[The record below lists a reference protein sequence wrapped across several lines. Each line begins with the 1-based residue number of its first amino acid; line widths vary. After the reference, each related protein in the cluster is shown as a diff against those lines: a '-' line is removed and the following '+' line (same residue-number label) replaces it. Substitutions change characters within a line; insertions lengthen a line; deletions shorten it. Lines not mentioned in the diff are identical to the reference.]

1 MTLPIIL
8 ICFFALLALSVPISI
23 LLAATT
29 AIYLIFIAHT
39 PLISLIQQLF
49 NGLDNFVLLGVPFF
63 ILAGNIMAEGAISDR
78 LVNIMKLFV
87 GRFTGGLAM
96 ASVMA
101 CMFFAAI
108 SGSSPAT
115 VIAIGSIMMPALIK
129 EGYSERFSIGLLTS
143 AGSLGIL
150 IPPSIPMILYALVMN
165 VSVAEIFM
173 AGFLPGIFIGCC
185 LMGYSYFVSDKHGWR
200 SEVKYS
206 FRDGVK
212 IIKDGLWAIFL
223 PFLVLGGIYGGVF
236 TPTEAAAV
244 SVVYALF
251 VELFIYRELKIGKL
265 FVICRDS
272 AILSGCL
279 LFIISCAMSFIW
291 LLTVE
296 QIPAKLADV
305 IVSNVNNKWVFLLAI
320 NGVLLM
326 IGGVMDIVTAI
337 IVISPMLMETLN
349 RYGIDHVHYG
359 IIMIVNIECGF
370 LTPPFGLNL
379 FVSMAIMKRSLVDIG
394 RAVLPFI
401 LIFIVCLLVITYVP
415 RLSLILPELFLR
427 KYP

>member
-1 MTLPIIL
+1 MTLTVVL
-8 ICFFALLALSVPISI
+8 LCFFALLALSMPIAL

-29 AIYLIFIAHT
+29 AVYLAFIAHT
-39 PLISLIQQLF
+39 PLTSLIQQLF

-78 LVNIMKLFV
+78 LVNVMKLFV

-129 EGYSERFSIGLLTS
+129 EGYGDRFSIGLLTS
-143 AGSLGIL
+143 SGSLGIL

-165 VSVAEIFM
+165 VSVAEMFM

-185 LMGYSYFVSDKHGWR
+185 LMGYSYYMSSKHGWR
-200 SEVKYS
+200 SSVRYTFKEGLV
-206 FRDGVK
+206 
-212 IIKDGLWAIFL
+212 IIKNGIWALFL
-223 PFLVLGGIYGGVF
+223 PVLVLGGIYGGIF

-251 VELFIYRELKIGKL
+251 VELFIYKELKFNKL
-265 FVICRDS
+265 FSVCKDA

-279 LFIISCAMSFIW
+279 LFILSCAMSFIW

-296 QIPAKLADV
+296 QVPVRLAEI
-305 IVSNVNNKWVFLLAI
+305 IVANIQSKWLFLLAI
-320 NGVLLM
+320 NGVLLVV
-326 IGGVMDIVTAI
+326 GCLMDIVTAI
-337 IVISPMLMETLN
+337 IVISPILVETLN
-349 RYGIDHVHYG
+349 RYNIDYIHYG
-359 IIMIVNIECGF
+359 IIMIINIECGF

-379 FVSMAIMKRSLVDIG
+379 FVSMAIMKRSLIEIG
-394 RAVLPFI
+394 KAILPFI
-401 LIFIVCLLVITYVP
+401 LLFIGCLLVITYVP
-415 RLSLILPELFLR
+415 KLSLILPELFLR
-427 KYP
+427 R

>member
-1 MTLPIIL
+1 MTMTIIF
-8 ICFFALLALSVPISI
+8 ICFFLLLALSMPISL

-29 AIYLIFIAHT
+29 AIYLIFIAHIPVT
-39 PLISLIQQLF
+39 SLIQQLF

-78 LVNIMKLFV
+78 LVGVMKLFV

-129 EGYSERFSIGLLTS
+129 EGYGDRFSIGLLTS
-143 AGSLGIL
+143 SGSLGIL

-173 AGFLPGIFIGCC
+173 AGFLPGIFIGCS
-185 LMGYSYFVSDKHGWR
+185 LMGYSYYMSRKHGWR
-200 SEVKYS
+200 SATRYTFKE
-206 FRDGVK
+206 GMK
-212 IIKDGLWAIFL
+212 IIKDGLWALFL
-223 PFLVLGGIYGGVF
+223 PILVLGGIYGGIF

-251 VELFIYRELKIGKL
+251 VELFIYKELKIGKL
-265 FVICRDS
+265 FAICRDS

-279 LFIISCAMSFIW
+279 LFILSCAMSFIW

-296 QIPAKLADV
+296 QIPIKLAET
-305 IVSNVNNKWVFLLAI
+305 IVSNIQNKWLFLLAI
-320 NGVLLM
+320 NGVLLI
-326 IGGVMDIVTAI
+326 IGCLMDIVTAI
-337 IVISPMLMETLN
+337 IVISPILVETLS
-349 RYGIDHVHYG
+349 RYDIDFIHYG

-379 FVSMAIMKRSLVDIG
+379 FVSMAIMKRSLVEIG
-394 RAVLPFI
+394 KAILPYI
-401 LIFIVCLLVITYVP
+401 LLFLACLLVITYVP
-415 RLSLILPELFLR
+415 QLSTLLPKLLLR
-427 KYP
+427 

>member
-1 MTLPIIL
+1 MTLTIVL
-8 ICFFALLALSVPISI
+8 ICFFVLLALSMPIAL

-29 AIYLIFIAHT
+29 AIYLIFIAHVPVT
-39 PLISLIQQLF
+39 SLIQQLF

-78 LVNIMKLFV
+78 LVGVMRLFV

-96 ASVMA
+96 ASVLA

-129 EGYSERFSIGLLTS
+129 EGYGDRFSIGLLTS
-143 AGSLGIL
+143 SGSLGIL
-150 IPPSIPMILYALVMN
+150 IPPSIPMILYALIMN

-173 AGFLPGIFIGCC
+173 AGFLPGIFIGCS
-185 LMGYSYFVSDKHGWR
+185 LMGYSYYMSRKHGWR
-200 SEVKYS
+200 SEKRYT
-206 FRDGVK
+206 FKEGIK
-212 IIKDGLWAIFL
+212 IIKDGLWALFL
-223 PFLVLGGIYGGVF
+223 PILVLGGIYGGIF

-251 VELFIYRELKIGKL
+251 VELFIYKELKISKL
-265 FVICRDS
+265 FNICRDS

-279 LFIISCAMSFIW
+279 LFILSCAMSFIW

-296 QIPAKLADV
+296 QIPIKLAEA
-305 IVSNVNNKWVFLLAI
+305 IVSNIQSKWLFLLAI
-320 NGVLLM
+320 NGVLLV
-326 IGGVMDIVTAI
+326 IGGLMDIVTAI
-337 IVISPMLMETLN
+337 IVISPILVETLS
-349 RYGIDHVHYG
+349 RYDIDFIHYG

-379 FVSMAIMKRSLVDIG
+379 FVSMAIMKRSLVEIG
-394 RAVLPFI
+394 KAILPYI
-401 LIFIVCLLVITYVP
+401 LLFLACLLVITYVP
-415 RLSLILPELFLR
+415 QLSTFLPKLLLR
-427 KYP
+427 

>member
-1 MTLPIIL
+1 MTLTVIL
-8 ICFFALLALSVPISI
+8 TCFFVLLVLSMPISL

-39 PLISLIQQLF
+39 PVTSLIQQLF

-63 ILAGNIMAEGAISDR
+63 ILAGNVMAEGAISDR
-78 LVNIMKLFV
+78 LVGVMKLFV

-96 ASVMA
+96 ASVLA

-129 EGYSERFSIGLLTS
+129 EGYGERFSIGLLTS
-143 AGSLGIL
+143 SGSLGIL

-185 LMGYSYFVSDKHGWR
+185 LMGYSYYMSRKHGWR
-200 SEVKYS
+200 SEVRYTFK
-206 FRDGVK
+206 DGVK
-212 IIKDGLWAIFL
+212 IIKDGLWALFL
-223 PFLVLGGIYGGVF
+223 PVLVLGGIYGGIF

-244 SVVYALF
+244 SVVYAIL
-251 VELFIYRELKIGKL
+251 VELFIYKELKVGRL
-265 FVICRDS
+265 FAICRDS

-279 LFIISCAMSFIW
+279 LFILSCAMSFIW

-296 QIPAKLADV
+296 QVPVKLAEL
-305 IVSNVNNKWVFLLAI
+305 IMENVKERWVFLLAI
-320 NGVLLM
+320 NGVLLI
-326 IGGVMDIVTAI
+326 IGALMDIVTAI
-337 IVISPMLMETLN
+337 IVISPVLAETLN
-349 RYGIDHVHYG
+349 RYDVNLIHYG
-359 IIMIVNIECGF
+359 IIMIINIECGF

-379 FVSMAIMKRSLVDIG
+379 FVSMAIMRRSLVEIG
-394 RAVLPFI
+394 KAILPFI
-401 LIFIVCLLVITYVP
+401 LLFILCLLVITYVP
-415 RLSLILPELFLR
+415 TLSTFLPELLLKR
-427 KYP
+427 

>member
-1 MTLPIIL
+1 MTLTIVL
-8 ICFFALLALSVPISI
+8 ICFFVLLALSMPIAL

-29 AIYLIFIAHT
+29 AIYLIFIAHVPVT
-39 PLISLIQQLF
+39 SLIQQLF

-78 LVNIMKLFV
+78 LVGVMRLFV

-96 ASVMA
+96 ASVLA

-129 EGYSERFSIGLLTS
+129 EGYGDRFSIGLLTS
-143 AGSLGIL
+143 SGSLGIL
-150 IPPSIPMILYALVMN
+150 IPPSIPMILYALIMN

-173 AGFLPGIFIGCC
+173 AGFLPGIFIGCS
-185 LMGYSYFVSDKHGWR
+185 LMGYSYYMSRKHGWR
-200 SEVKYS
+200 SEKRYT
-206 FRDGVK
+206 FKEGLR
-212 IIKDGLWAIFL
+212 IIKEGLWALFL
-223 PFLVLGGIYGGVF
+223 PILVLGGIYGGIF

-251 VELFIYRELKIGKL
+251 VELFIYKELKISKL
-265 FVICRDS
+265 FNICRDS

-279 LFIISCAMSFIW
+279 LFILSCAMSFIW

-296 QIPAKLADV
+296 QIPIKLAEA
-305 IVSNVNNKWVFLLAI
+305 IVSNIQSTWLFLLAI
-320 NGVLLM
+320 NGVLLV
-326 IGGVMDIVTAI
+326 IGGLMDIVTAI
-337 IVISPMLMETLN
+337 IVISPILVETLS
-349 RYGIDHVHYG
+349 RYDIDFIHYG

-379 FVSMAIMKRSLVDIG
+379 FVSMAIMKRSLVEIG
-394 RAVLPFI
+394 KAILPYI
-401 LIFIVCLLVITYVP
+401 LLFLACLLVITYVP
-415 RLSLILPELFLR
+415 QLSTFLPKLLLR
-427 KYP
+427 

>member
-1 MTLPIIL
+1 MTLTVVL
-8 ICFFALLALSVPISI
+8 LCFFAFLALSMPIAV

-29 AIYLIFIAHT
+29 AVYLIFISHT
-39 PLISLIQQLF
+39 PVISLIQQLF
-49 NGLDNFVLLGVPFF
+49 NGLDNFVLLGIPFF

-78 LVNIMKLFV
+78 LVKVMNVFV

-96 ASVMA
+96 ASVLA

-129 EGYSERFSIGLLTS
+129 AGYGDKFSIGLLTC

-150 IPPSIPMILYALVMN
+150 IPPSIPMILYALIMN
-165 VSVAEIFM
+165 VSVAELFM
-173 AGFLPGIFIGCC
+173 AGFVPGIMIGGC
-185 LMGYSYFVSDKHGWR
+185 LMAYSYVVSNRHGWR
-200 SEVKYS
+200 SEVKYT
-206 FRDGVK
+206 FRDGIR
-212 IIKDGLWAIFL
+212 IIKEGLWALFL

-265 FVICRDS
+265 FDICKES

-279 LFIISCAMSFIW
+279 LFILSCAMSFIW

-296 QIPAKLADV
+296 QIPVKLANL
-305 IVSNVNNKWVFLLAI
+305 IISNVQSKWVFLLAI
-320 NGVLLM
+320 NAVLLV
-326 IGGVMDIVTAI
+326 IGALMDIVTAI
-337 IVISPMLMETLN
+337 IVISPILAETLN
-349 RYGIDHVHYG
+349 RYGIDYVHYG
-359 IIMIVNIECGF
+359 IIMIINIECGF

-379 FVSMAIMKRSLVDIG
+379 FVSMAIMKRSLTEIG
-394 RAVLPFI
+394 KAVLPYI
-401 LIFIVCLLVITYVP
+401 LLLLGCLLIITYVP
-415 RLSLILPELFLR
+415 KISLILPELLLR
-427 KYP
+427 

>member
-1 MTLPIIL
+1 VSLPL
-8 ICFFALLALSVPISI
+8 IFVCFFALLTISVPVSI
-23 LLAATT
+23 VLVTTT
-29 AIYLIFIAHT
+29 AIYLFFIAQT
-39 PLISLIQQLF
+39 PLTSLVQQLF

-63 ILAGNIMAEGAISDR
+63 ILAGNIMAEGAISEK
-78 LVNIMKLFV
+78 LVNVMKLFV

-96 ASVMA
+96 ASFMA

-129 EGYSERFSIGLLTS
+129 EGYGERFSIGLLTS

-165 VSVAEIFM
+165 ISVAEIFL

-185 LMGYSYFVSDKHGWR
+185 LMAYSYVTSKRHGWHSSVR
-200 SEVKYS
+200 YTFKE
-206 FRDGVK
+206 GLK
-212 IIKDGLWAIFL
+212 IIKDGFWALLL
-223 PFLVLGGIYGGVF
+223 PFLVLGGIYGGIF

-251 VELFIYRELKIGKL
+251 VELFIYKELKITKL
-265 FVICRDS
+265 FVVCRDS

-279 LFIISCAMSFIW
+279 LFILSCAMTFIW

-296 QIPAKLADV
+296 QIPVKLAEL
-305 IVSNVNNKWVFLLAI
+305 IIKNVDNKWLFLLAI
-320 NGVLLM
+320 NGVLLI
-326 IGGVMDIVTAI
+326 IGALMDIVTAV
-337 IVISPMLMETLN
+337 IVISPILIETLTQYDIN
-349 RYGIDHVHYG
+349 FVHFG

-379 FVSMAIMKRSLVDIG
+379 FVSMAIVRRSLVDIG
-394 RAVLPFI
+394 RAVMPF
-401 LIFIVCLLVITYVP
+401 LLLFLLCLLVITYVP
-415 RLSLILPELFLR
+415 QLSTLLPMLFL
-427 KYP
+427 K

>member
-1 MTLPIIL
+1 MTLTIVL
-8 ICFFALLALSVPISI
+8 ICFFILLTLSMPIAL

-29 AIYLIFIAHT
+29 AIYLIFIAHVPVT
-39 PLISLIQQLF
+39 SLIQQLF

-78 LVNIMKLFV
+78 LVGVMKLFV
-87 GRFTGGLAM
+87 GRFTGGLAL
-96 ASVMA
+96 ASVLA
-101 CMFFAAI
+101 CMVFAAI

-129 EGYSERFSIGLLTS
+129 EGYGNRFSIGLLTS
-143 AGSLGIL
+143 SGSLGIL

-173 AGFLPGIFIGCC
+173 AGFLPGIFIGCS
-185 LMGYSYFVSDKHGWR
+185 LMGYSYYMARKHGWR
-200 SEVKYS
+200 SQVHYS
-206 FRDGVK
+206 FKEGLK
-212 IIKDGLWAIFL
+212 IIKDGLWALFL
-223 PFLVLGGIYGGVF
+223 PVLVLGGIYGGIF

-251 VELFIYRELKIGKL
+251 VELFIYEELKIGKL
-265 FVICRDS
+265 FNICRDS

-279 LFIISCAMSFIW
+279 LFILSCAMSFIW

-296 QIPAKLADV
+296 QIPIKLAEA
-305 IVSNVNNKWVFLLAI
+305 IVSNIQNKWLFLLAI
-320 NGVLLM
+320 NGVLLI
-326 IGGVMDIVTAI
+326 IGALMDIVTAI
-337 IVISPMLMETLN
+337 IVISPILVETLS
-349 RYGIDHVHYG
+349 RYDIDFIHYG

-379 FVSMAIMKRSLVDIG
+379 FVAMAIMKRSLVEIG
-394 RAVLPFI
+394 KSILPFI
-401 LIFIVCLLVITYVP
+401 LLFLGCLVIITYVP
-415 RLSLILPELFLR
+415 QLSTLLPKLLLR
-427 KYP
+427 

>member
-1 MTLPIIL
+1 MTLTIVL
-8 ICFFALLALSVPISI
+8 ICFFTLLVLSMPIAL

-29 AIYLIFIAHT
+29 AIYLIFIANIPVT
-39 PLISLIQQLF
+39 SLIQQLF

-78 LVNIMKLFV
+78 LVGVMKLFV

-129 EGYSERFSIGLLTS
+129 EGYGDRFSIGLLTS
-143 AGSLGIL
+143 SGSLGIL

-185 LMGYSYFVSDKHGWR
+185 LMGYSYFMSRKHGWR
-200 SEVKYS
+200 SEVRYTFKE
-206 FRDGVK
+206 GIK
-212 IIKDGLWAIFL
+212 IIKDGLWALFL
-223 PFLVLGGIYGGVF
+223 PILVLGGIYGGIF

-251 VELFIYRELKIGKL
+251 VELFIYKELKIGKL
-265 FVICRDS
+265 FDICRDS

-279 LFIISCAMSFIW
+279 LFILSCAMSFIW

-296 QIPAKLADV
+296 QIPVKLAEV
-305 IVSNVNNKWVFLLAI
+305 IVANIQSKWLFLLAI
-320 NGVLLM
+320 NGVLLI
-326 IGGVMDIVTAI
+326 IGALMDIVTAI
-337 IVISPMLMETLN
+337 IVISPILVETLN
-349 RYGIDHVHYG
+349 RYDIDFIHYG

-379 FVSMAIMKRSLVDIG
+379 FVSMAIMRRSLVEIG
-394 RAVLPFI
+394 KAVLPFI
-401 LIFIVCLLVITYVP
+401 LLFIGCLLVITYVP
-415 RLSLILPELFLR
+415 KISTLLPQLLLR
-427 KYP
+427 

>member
-1 MTLPIIL
+1 MTLTVVL
-8 ICFFALLALSVPISI
+8 VCFFVLLALSMPISL

-39 PLISLIQQLF
+39 PLTSLIQQLF

-78 LVNIMKLFV
+78 LVGIMKLFV

-96 ASVMA
+96 ASTMA

-129 EGYSERFSIGLLTS
+129 EGYGDRFSIGLLTS
-143 AGSLGIL
+143 SGSLGIL

-173 AGFLPGIFIGCC
+173 AGFLPGLFIGCC
-185 LMGYSYFVSDKHGWR
+185 LMGYSYYMSGKHGWR
-200 SEVKYS
+200 SEVRYS
-206 FRDGVK
+206 FRDGLK
-212 IIKDGLWAIFL
+212 IIRDGLWALFL
-223 PFLVLGGIYGGVF
+223 PVLVLGGIYGGIF

-244 SVVYALF
+244 SVVYALII
-251 VELFIYRELKIGKL
+251 ELFVYKELKFGRL
-265 FVICRDS
+265 FAICRDS

-279 LFIISCAMSFIW
+279 LFILSCAMTFIW

-296 QIPAKLADV
+296 QIPVKLAEA
-305 IVSNVNNKWVFLLAI
+305 IVANIESKWLFLLAI
-320 NGVLLM
+320 NGVLLI
-326 IGGVMDIVTAI
+326 IGALMDIVTAI
-337 IVISPMLMETLN
+337 VIISPILVETLG
-349 RYGIDHVHYG
+349 RYDIDLIHYG

-379 FVSMAIMKRSLVDIG
+379 FVSMAIMRRSLVEIG
-394 RAVLPFI
+394 RAILPFV
-401 LIFIVCLLVITYVP
+401 LIFLACLLVITYVP
-415 RLSLILPELFLR
+415 KLSTLLPELLLR
-427 KYP
+427 

>member
-1 MTLPIIL
+1 MTLAVIL
-8 ICFFALLALSVPISI
+8 LCFFVLLALSMPISL
-23 LLAATT
+23 LLATCT
-29 AIYLIFIAHT
+29 AVYLIFIAHT
-39 PLISLIQQLF
+39 PVTSLIQQLF

-78 LVNIMKLFV
+78 LVGVMKLLV

-96 ASVMA
+96 AGVMA

-129 EGYSERFSIGLLTS
+129 EGYGDRFSIGLLTS
-143 AGSLGIL
+143 SGSLGIL

-185 LMGYSYFVSDKHGWR
+185 LTGYSYLVSRKHGWR
-200 SEVKYS
+200 SEVRYTVRGALKVVA
-206 FRDGVK
+206 DG
-212 IIKDGLWAIFL
+212 IWALFL
-223 PFLVLGGIYGGVF
+223 PVLVLGGIYGGIF

-244 SVVYALF
+244 SVVYALV
-251 VELFIYRELKIGKL
+251 VELFIYRELKWSKL
-265 FVICRDS
+265 VDICRDS

-279 LFIISCAMSFIW
+279 LFIMSCAMSFIW

-296 QIPAKLADV
+296 QIPVKLAEA
-305 IVSNVNNKWVFLLAI
+305 IVSNIQSKWLFLLAI
-320 NGVLLM
+320 NGVLLI
-326 IGGVMDIVTAI
+326 IGCLMDIVTAI
-337 IVISPMLMETLN
+337 IVISPILVETLN
-349 RYGIDHVHYG
+349 RYNIDCIHYG

-370 LTPPFGLNL
+370 LTPPFGMNL
-379 FVSMAIMKRSLVDIG
+379 FVSMAIMKRSLIEIG
-394 RAVLPFI
+394 KAVLPFI
-401 LIFIVCLLVITYVP
+401 LLFIGCLLVITYVP
-415 RLSLILPELFLR
+415 KLSTFLPEMLLR
-427 KYP
+427 R

>member
-1 MTLPIIL
+1 MNLTIIF
-8 ICFFALLALSVPISI
+8 ICFFALLTLSVPISI
-23 LLAATT
+23 VLVTTT
-29 AIYLIFIAHT
+29 AIYLFFVAQT
-39 PLISLIQQLF
+39 PLTSLIQQLF

-63 ILAGNIMAEGAISDR
+63 ILAGNIMAEGAISER

-96 ASVMA
+96 ASVLA

-129 EGYSERFSIGLLTS
+129 ERYGERFSIGLLTS

-173 AGFLPGIFIGCC
+173 AGFLPGIFIGCS
-185 LMGYSYFVSDKHGWR
+185 LMAYSFFMARKHGW
-200 SEVKYS
+200 YS
-206 FRDGVK
+206 RTSYTFKEGIK
-212 IIKDGLWAIFL
+212 IIKDGLWALFL
-223 PFLVLGGIYGGVF
+223 PFIVLGGIYGGIF

-251 VELFIYRELKIGKL
+251 VELFIYKELKINRL
-265 FVICRDS
+265 LDICRDS

-279 LFIISCAMSFIW
+279 LFILSCAMTFIW

-296 QIPAKLADV
+296 QIPIKLAE
-305 IVSNVNNKWVFLLAI
+305 IIIKNVDSKWLFLLAI
-320 NGVLLM
+320 NGVFM
-326 IGGVMDIVTAI
+326 IIGALMDIVTAV
-337 IVISPMLMETLN
+337 IVISPILVETLN
-349 RYGIDHVHYG
+349 RYDINYVHFG

-379 FVSMAIMKRSLVDIG
+379 FVSMAIMRRSLIEIG
-394 RAVLPFI
+394 KSILPFI
-401 LIFIVCLLVITYVP
+401 AIFIGCLLVLTYVP
-415 RLSLILPELFLR
+415 KISLILPELFLSR
-427 KYP
+427 

>member
-1 MTLPIIL
+1 MTLTIVL
-8 ICFFALLALSVPISI
+8 ICFFVLLALSMPIAL

-29 AIYLIFIAHT
+29 AIYLIFIAHVPVT
-39 PLISLIQQLF
+39 SLIQQLF

-78 LVNIMKLFV
+78 LVGVMRLFV

-96 ASVMA
+96 ASVLA

-129 EGYSERFSIGLLTS
+129 EGYGDRFSVGLLTS
-143 AGSLGIL
+143 SGSLGIL

-173 AGFLPGIFIGCC
+173 AGFLPGMFIGCT
-185 LMGYSYFVSDKHGWR
+185 LMGYSYYMSYKHGWR
-200 SEVKYS
+200 SDKRYTFKEGM
-206 FRDGVK
+206 R
-212 IIKDGLWAIFL
+212 IIKSGLWALFL
-223 PFLVLGGIYGGVF
+223 PVLVLGGIYGGIF

-251 VELFIYRELKIGKL
+251 VELFIYKELKIGKL
-265 FVICRDS
+265 FAICRDS
-272 AILSGCL
+272 AVLSGCL
-279 LFIISCAMSFIW
+279 LFILSCAMSFIW

-296 QIPAKLADV
+296 QIPVKLAEA
-305 IVSNVNNKWVFLLAI
+305 IVSNIQSKWLFLLAI
-320 NGVLLM
+320 NGVLLI
-326 IGGVMDIVTAI
+326 IGGLMDIVTAI
-337 IVISPMLMETLN
+337 IIISPILVETLT
-349 RYGIDHVHYG
+349 RYDIDFIHYG
-359 IIMIVNIECGF
+359 IIMIVNVECGF

-379 FVSMAIMKRSLVDIG
+379 FVSMAIMRRSLVEIG
-394 RAVLPFI
+394 KSILPFI
-401 LIFIVCLLVITYVP
+401 LLFLGCLLVITYVP
-415 RLSLILPELFLR
+415 QLSTLLPKLLLR
-427 KYP
+427 